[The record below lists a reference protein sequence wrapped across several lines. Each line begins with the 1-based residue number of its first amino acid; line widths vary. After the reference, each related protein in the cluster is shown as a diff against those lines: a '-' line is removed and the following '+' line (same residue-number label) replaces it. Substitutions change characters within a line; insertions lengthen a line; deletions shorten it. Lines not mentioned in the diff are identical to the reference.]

1 MTGYGEA
8 RGQNEAFDVQVEIRA
23 VNNRFLK
30 IAVRAPEPFNSFELE
45 LERLIR
51 KTIRRGSLTV
61 QIRVDRWEGQRG
73 TVLNLDLLKSY
84 IGQVRDLGQRL
95 GLDVA
100 AVSAMIGQAL
110 HLPGVAPEGDSIGE
124 RSVTNWSVLEPI
136 VAQAV
141 DRLQEMR
148 REEGRRMA
156 EELLALRG
164 RIAFDLQFIRERAP
178 QVIADYRARLQERIR
193 EVLTQNQVEWEAPEL
208 LKEVAVFADRCDIS
222 EELVRMESHLDQFR
236 DVIET
241 EIDSPGRKLEF
252 LVQEMTRETNTIG
265 SKASDRQI
273 ARHVVEIKANLERI
287 RELIQNVE

>member
-8 RGQNEAFDVQVEIRA
+8 RGQTKAFDVQVEIRA

-30 IAVRAPEPFNSFELE
+30 IVVRATEPFNGYELE

-61 QIRVDRWEGQRG
+61 QIRADRWEGRSG
-73 TVLNLDLLKSY
+73 AALNVDVLKSY
-84 IGQVRDLGQRL
+84 IGQIRDVGQHL
-95 GLDVA
+95 GLDAA
-100 AVSAMIGQAL
+100 AVASMIGQSL
-110 HLPGVAPEGDSIGE
+110 HLPGVTPLPDAFSS
-124 RSVTNWSVLEPI
+124 RSNDEWALLEPI

-141 DRLQEMR
+141 DRLQAMR

-164 RIAFDLQFIRERAP
+164 RIAFELQFIRQRAP
-178 QVIADYRARLQERIR
+178 QVIADYRERLQVRIR
-193 EVLTQNQVEWEAPEL
+193 EFLGQSQVVWETPDL

-222 EELVRMESHLDQFR
+222 EELVRMDSHLDQFR
-236 DVIET
+236 EVVQTET
-241 EIDSPGRKLEF
+241 DSPGRKLEF
-252 LVQEMTRETNTIG
+252 LVQEMSRETNTIG
-265 SKASDRQI
+265 SKASDSQI

-287 RELIQNVE
+287 RELVQNVE

>member
-8 RGQNEAFDVQVEIRA
+8 RGQTDAFDVQVEIRA

-30 IAVRAPEPFNSFELE
+30 IVVRAPDPFSSYELE

-61 QIRVDRWEGQRG
+61 QIRVDRWEERRE
-73 TVLNLDLLKSY
+73 TALNVDVLKSY
-84 IGQVRDLGQRL
+84 VGQIRDLGQRL
-95 GLDVA
+95 SLDAA
-100 AVSAMIGQAL
+100 AVAAMIGQAL
-110 HLPGVAPEGDSIGE
+110 HLPGVAPEADSVGT
-124 RSVTNWSVLEPI
+124 RSDDDWGLLEPI

-164 RIAFDLQFIRERAP
+164 RIAFELQFIRQRAP
-178 QVIADYRARLQERIR
+178 QVIADYRERLQARIR
-193 EVLTQNQVEWEAPEL
+193 EFLGQNQVEWETPDL
-208 LKEVAVFADRCDIS
+208 LREVAVFADRCDIS
-222 EELVRMESHLDQFR
+222 EELVRMDSHLDQFR
-236 DVIET
+236 DVVET
-241 EIDSPGRKLEF
+241 ETDSPGRKLEF
-252 LVQEMTRETNTIG
+252 LVQEMGRETNTIG
-265 SKASDRQI
+265 SKASDTQI

-287 RELIQNVE
+287 RELVQNVE